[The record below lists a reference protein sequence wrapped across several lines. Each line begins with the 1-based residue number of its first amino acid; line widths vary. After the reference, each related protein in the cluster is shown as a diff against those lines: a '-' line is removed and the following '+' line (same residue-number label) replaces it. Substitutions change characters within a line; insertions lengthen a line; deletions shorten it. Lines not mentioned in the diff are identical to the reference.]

1 MTAGKYI
8 VIVIHNVLYM
18 NMSYKSKKKWQTLA
32 YSLTGQKFFKLLIT
46 YISNTTILQRVRQG
60 YLLTADIS
68 TTHFA

>member
-46 YISNTTILQRVRQG
+46 YISNTTILQRVR
-60 YLLTADIS
+60 
-68 TTHFA
+68 